1 MKLFFRESGDG
12 APVVILHGLFGSSDN
27 WFTLAKKL
35 SEKNKVYL
43 LDLRNHGNS
52 FHAEEFNYQVMAQDV
67 LNFLEEHKIKQP
79 VIIGHS
85 MGGKVAMTIALNIPE
100 NLNKLI
106 VADISPAEYPLRHD
120 NIVEALREVDLEKVS
135 SRQDAE
141 KQLSV
146 NISDIGVR
154 QFLLKNLTRN
164 KEGGYS
170 WKLNLPVIDKNIDK
184 VGEAMDAKKQFEKP
198 TLFIKGENSRYIRE
212 QDHELISQLFPNYI
226 FKEIKDAGHWVH
238 AEQPEAFLKI
248 VEDFIK

>member
-35 SEKNKVYL
+35 AEKNKVYL

-212 QDHELISQLFPNYI
+212 QDHELISQLFPNHI